1 MAQMIYWEDKVP
13 FVSKKEK
20 LKLTEKLRADLM
32 NISVSRTKSISE
44 IERAKILLSYSN
56 GETIS
61 AIARKLK
68 TNRVKIENCV
78 NKALK
83 FGVLTALKDL
93 PRSGRPSTITE
104 NAKKWF
110 MSIACT
116 KPKELGFS
124 SEYWTQA
131 KLAEYI
137 RSSCTDAG
145 YPCLLRIGKGTV
157 SKLLNKSDIKP
168 HKMSYYLVKKDPD
181 FEPKMNQV
189 LHVYK
194 EVELI
199 KSNSGSQ
206 SVNILSYDEKPGIQ
220 AIENIAPDLSP
231 IPGMYSTWGR
241 DYEYKRHG
249 TISLLASIDLVSGL
263 VIAEVYDRHRSCE
276 FVSFLKKINQSYP
289 ENEKIK
295 IILDNHSSH
304 ISKETQR
311 YLALVPNRFEFV
323 FTPKHAS
330 WLNMIEI
337 FFSKMTRSFLR
348 GIRVK
353 SKEELKIRTLKFI
366 DEVNEMPTIF
376 NWKWRM
382 DEISV

>member
-1 MAQMIYWEDKVP
+1 MP

-20 LKLTEKLRADLM
+20 LKLTGKIKETLKA
-32 NISVSRTKSISE
+32 ISISRTKSISE
-44 IERAKILLSYSN
+44 IERAKILLYYSN

-78 NKALK
+78 NKALQ
-83 FGVLTALKDL
+83 FGALTALKDL
-93 PRSGRPSTITE
+93 PRSGRPNVITD

-116 KPKELGFS
+116 KPKDLGFS
-124 SEYWTQA
+124 SEYWTQT
-131 KLAEYI
+131 KLAGYI
-137 RSSCTDAG
+137 RKSSTDAG
-145 YPCLLRIGKGTV
+145 YPCLSQIGKGTV

-168 HKMSYYLVKKDPD
+168 HKISYYLVKKDPD

-194 EVELI
+194 EVELL
-199 KSNSGSQ
+199 KSNPESQ
-206 SVNILSYDEKPGIQ
+206 SMNILSYDEKPGIQ

-249 TISLLASIDLVSGL
+249 TISLLASIDLVTGL

-276 FVSFLKKINQSYP
+276 FVSFLKKVDQSYP
-289 ENEKIK
+289 KNEKIK

-304 ISKETQR
+304 ISKETQT

-353 SKEELKIRTLKFI
+353 SKEELKIRIIKFI

-382 DEISV
+382 NEISV